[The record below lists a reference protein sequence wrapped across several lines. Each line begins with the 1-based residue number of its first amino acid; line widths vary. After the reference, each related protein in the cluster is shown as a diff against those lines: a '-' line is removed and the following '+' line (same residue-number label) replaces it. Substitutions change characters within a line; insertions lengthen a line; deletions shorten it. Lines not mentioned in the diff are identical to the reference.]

1 MEAEYRLVVPFET
14 KFVTIDAM
22 VAHQRAVVFGLG
34 KAELGEPGSV
44 TVIPVLVMAED
55 SSQLL
60 YRISVLRQLEEGDP
74 EEEELLDGER
84 EELPPRLWWEEYPQ
98 GILLRFGGAARRG
111 GGCPRERERERER
124 GGEEQAVRALCH
136 GRSFSQSSF
145 AGLMVGSGGGGCAYR
160 GRPCWSISIP
170 G

>member
-1 MEAEYRLVVPFET
+1 MEAEYRLVVPVET
-14 KFVTIDAM
+14 EVVTIDAM
-22 VAHQRAVVFGLG
+22 AAHQRAVVFGLG

-55 SSQLL
+55 GSQLL

-98 GILLRFGGAARRG
+98 GILLRFQAR
-111 GGCPRERERERER
+111 E
-124 GGEEQAVRALCH
+124 GGEEQAVGLFAMEDLSPKALC
-136 GRSFSQSSF
+136 GYWNGVRGI
-145 AGLMVGSGGGGCAYR
+145 AC
-160 GRPCWSISIP
+160 GRPCLEYSIP